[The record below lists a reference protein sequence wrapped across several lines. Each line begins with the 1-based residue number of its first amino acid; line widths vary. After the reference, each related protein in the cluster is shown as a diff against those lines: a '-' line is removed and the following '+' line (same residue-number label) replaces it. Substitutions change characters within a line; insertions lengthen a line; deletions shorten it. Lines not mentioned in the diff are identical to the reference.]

1 MPIKFC
7 ILKTKFINHEK
18 DHFSFVLSFAF
29 ILNSA
34 QTTAPKPIVI
44 VQNVVMGNLT
54 LNSLDPNKIEQVQVY
69 KTPST
74 ETAKFDDLIK
84 NGLINITL
92 KEKMTIES
100 LTIAEA
106 KKRFKLPSTALV
118 FLNDIEVHDGNI
130 LIAEDLLKTSSVI
143 NPDKKMNNFSAPVL
157 KIKTD

>member
-1 MPIKFC
+1 MKKI
-7 ILKTKFINHEK
+7 I
-18 DHFSFVLSFAF
+18 FSFILSFAY

-54 LNSLDPNKIEQVQVY
+54 LNSLDPNKIQQVQVY

-92 KEKMTIES
+92 KEKMAIES
-100 LTIAEA
+100 LTISDA

-118 FLNDIEVHDGNI
+118 FLNDIEVHDENI

-143 NPDKKMNNFSAPVL
+143 NPDKKTNNFTAPVL
-157 KIKTD
+157 NIKTE

>member
-1 MPIKFC
+1 MKKI
-7 ILKTKFINHEK
+7 I
-18 DHFSFVLSFAF
+18 FSFIFSIAF

-34 QTTAPKPIVI
+34 QTTAPKPIII

-54 LNSLDPNKIEQVQVY
+54 LNSLDPNKIENVHVY

-74 ETAKFDDLIK
+74 ETAKFDDLIR
-84 NGLINITL
+84 NGLISITL
-92 KEKMTIES
+92 KEKITIES
-100 LTIAEA
+100 LTISEA
-106 KKRFKLPSTALV
+106 KKRFKLPTTALV

-143 NPDKKMNNFSAPVL
+143 NPDKKTNNFSAPVL

>member
-1 MPIKFC
+1 MF
-7 ILKTKFINHEK
+7 F
-18 DHFSFVLSFAF
+18 FGFATVF
-29 ILNSA
+29 A
-34 QTTAPKPIVI
+34 QTKEKKPIVI
-44 VQNVVMGNLT
+44 VQNVVMGTLT
-54 LNSLDPNKIEQVQVY
+54 LNSLDPNKIENVQVY

-92 KEKMTIES
+92 KEKMAIES
-100 LTIAEA
+100 ITISEA

-143 NPDKKMNNFSAPVL
+143 HPDKKLNNFSAPVL

>member
-1 MPIKFC
+1 MKKIIFGL
-7 ILKTKFINHEK
+7 I
-18 DHFSFVLSFAF
+18 LSFAF

-34 QTTAPKPIVI
+34 QTMEPKPIVI

-100 LTIAEA
+100 LTISEA
-106 KKRFKLPSTALV
+106 KKRFKLLANALV
-118 FLNDIEVHDGNI
+118 FLNDIAVHDENI

-143 NPDKKMNNFSAPVL
+143 DPDKKTNNYSAPVL

>member
-1 MPIKFC
+1 MKKIIFGL
-7 ILKTKFINHEK
+7 I
-18 DHFSFVLSFAF
+18 LSFAF
-29 ILNSA
+29 ILNSS
-34 QTTAPKPIVI
+34 QTTEPKPIVI

-100 LTIAEA
+100 LTISEA
-106 KKRFKLPSTALV
+106 KKRFKLPANALV
-118 FLNDIEVHDGNI
+118 FLNDIAVHNENI

-143 NPDKKMNNFSAPVL
+143 EPDKKTNNYSAPVL

>member
-1 MPIKFC
+1 MKKI
-7 ILKTKFINHEK
+7 I
-18 DHFSFVLSFAF
+18 FSFILSFAF

-54 LNSLDPNKIEQVQVY
+54 LNSLDPNKIQQVQVY

-92 KEKMTIES
+92 KEKMAIES
-100 LTIAEA
+100 LKIADA

-118 FLNDIEVHDGNI
+118 FLNDIEVHDENI

-143 NPDKKMNNFSAPVL
+143 NHDKKTNNFTAPVL
-157 KIKTD
+157 NIKTE

>member
-1 MPIKFC
+1 MKKIIFSV
-7 ILKTKFINHEK
+7 LFSLGFI
-18 DHFSFVLSFAF
+18 FG
-29 ILNSA
+29 SA
-34 QTTAPKPIVI
+34 QINTPKPIVI

-54 LNSLDPNKIEQVQVY
+54 LNSLDPNKIEQVHVY

-100 LTIAEA
+100 LTISEA

-118 FLNDIEVHDGNI
+118 FLNDIEVHDENI

-143 NPDKKMNNFSAPVL
+143 NPDKKTNNFTASVL

>member
-1 MPIKFC
+1 MKKI
-7 ILKTKFINHEK
+7 I
-18 DHFSFVLSFAF
+18 FSLILSFAF

-34 QTTAPKPIVI
+34 QTKEPKPIVI

-100 LTIAEA
+100 LTISEA
-106 KKRFKLPSTALV
+106 KKRFKLPANALV
-118 FLNDIEVHDGNI
+118 FLNDIAVHDGNI

-143 NPDKKMNNFSAPVL
+143 DPDKKTNNFTATVL

>member
-1 MPIKFC
+1 MKKIIFSV
-7 ILKTKFINHEK
+7 LFSLGFI
-18 DHFSFVLSFAF
+18 FG
-29 ILNSA
+29 SA
-34 QTTAPKPIVI
+34 QTNTPKPIVI

-100 LTIAEA
+100 LPISEA

-118 FLNDIEVHDGNI
+118 FLNDIEVHDENI
-130 LIAEDLLKTSSVI
+130 LIAEDLLKTSSII
-143 NPDKKMNNFSAPVL
+143 NPDKKSNNFTAPVL
-157 KIKTD
+157 NIKTE

>member
-1 MPIKFC
+1 MPINFC
-7 ILKTKFINHEK
+7 TFKINFLILKKIILSLVLSLT
-18 DHFSFVLSFAF
+18 FVLS
-29 ILNSA
+29 SA
-34 QTTAPKPIVI
+34 QTAPKPIVI

-92 KEKMTIES
+92 KEKMPIES
-100 LTIAEA
+100 LTISEA
-106 KKRFKLPSTALV
+106 KKRFKLPANALV

-143 NPDKKMNNFSAPVL
+143 NPDKKSNNFSAPVL
-157 KIKTD
+157 NIKTD

>member
-1 MPIKFC
+1 MKNI
-7 ILKTKFINHEK
+7 I
-18 DHFSFVLSFAF
+18 FSLIFSLSF

-34 QTTAPKPIVI
+34 QKTVPKPIVI

-54 LNSLDPNKIEQVQVY
+54 LNSLDPNKIENVQVY
-69 KTPST
+69 KTPSS

-92 KEKMTIES
+92 KEKMAIES
-100 LTIAEA
+100 LAVSEA
-106 KKRFKLPSTALV
+106 KKRFKLPDTALV
-118 FLNDIEVHDGNI
+118 FLNDIQVHDENI

-143 NPDKKMNNFSAPVL
+143 HPDKKSNNFSAPVL

>member
-1 MPIKFC
+1 MKKI
-7 ILKTKFINHEK
+7 I
-18 DHFSFVLSFAF
+18 FSFVLSFAF

>member
-1 MPIKFC
+1 MKKI
-7 ILKTKFINHEK
+7 I
-18 DHFSFVLSFAF
+18 FSFILSFAF

-34 QTTAPKPIVI
+34 QTSTPKPIVI

-54 LNSLDPNKIEQVQVY
+54 LNSLDPNKIQQVQVY

-92 KEKMTIES
+92 KEKMAIES
-100 LTIAEA
+100 LTISDA

-118 FLNDIEVHDGNI
+118 FLNDIEVHDENI

-143 NPDKKMNNFSAPVL
+143 NPDKKTNNFTSPVL
-157 KIKTD
+157 NIKTE

>member
-1 MPIKFC
+1 MKKI
-7 ILKTKFINHEK
+7 I
-18 DHFSFVLSFAF
+18 FSFILSFAF

-34 QTTAPKPIVI
+34 QTTEPKPIVI

-100 LTIAEA
+100 LTISEA
-106 KKRFKLPSTALV
+106 KKRFKLPANALV
-118 FLNDIEVHDGNI
+118 FLNDIAVHDENI

-143 NPDKKMNNFSAPVL
+143 DPDKKTNNYSAPVL

>member
-1 MPIKFC
+1 M
-7 ILKTKFINHEK
+7 
-18 DHFSFVLSFAF
+18 LSFAF

-54 LNSLDPNKIEQVQVY
+54 LNSLDPNKIQQVQVY

-92 KEKMTIES
+92 KEKMAIES
-100 LTIAEA
+100 LTISDA

-118 FLNDIEVHDGNI
+118 FLNDIEVHDENI

-143 NPDKKMNNFSAPVL
+143 NPDKKTNNFTAPVL
-157 KIKTD
+157 NIKTD

>member
-1 MPIKFC
+1 MKKI
-7 ILKTKFINHEK
+7 I
-18 DHFSFVLSFAF
+18 FSFILSFAY

-54 LNSLDPNKIEQVQVY
+54 LNSLDPNKIQQVQVY

-92 KEKMTIES
+92 KEKMAIES
-100 LTIAEA
+100 LTISDA
-106 KKRFKLPSTALV
+106 KKRFKLPSTALI
-118 FLNDIEVHDGNI
+118 FLNDIEVHDENI

-143 NPDKKMNNFSAPVL
+143 NPDKKTNNFTAPVL
-157 KIKTD
+157 NIKTE

>member
-1 MPIKFC
+1 MIK
-7 ILKTKFINHEK
+7 II
-18 DHFSFVLSFAF
+18 FSFIFSLSF

-92 KEKMTIES
+92 KEKMPIES
-100 LTIAEA
+100 LTISEA
-106 KKRFKLPSTALV
+106 KKRFKLPADAIVL
-118 FLNDIEVHDGNI
+118 LNNIEVHNENI
-130 LIAEDLLKTSSVI
+130 LIAEDLLITSSVI
-143 NPDKKMNNFSAPVL
+143 TSYKKASNFTMPYLS
-157 KIKTD
+157 IKTD

>member
-1 MPIKFC
+1 MKKI
-7 ILKTKFINHEK
+7 I
-18 DHFSFVLSFAF
+18 FSFVLSFAF

-143 NPDKKMNNFSAPVL
+143 NPDKKMNNFSAAVL

>member
-1 MPIKFC
+1 MIK
-7 ILKTKFINHEK
+7 II
-18 DHFSFVLSFAF
+18 FSFIFSLSF

-92 KEKMTIES
+92 KEKMPIES
-100 LTIAEA
+100 LTISEA
-106 KKRFKLPSTALV
+106 KKRFKLPADAIVL
-118 FLNDIEVHDGNI
+118 LNNIEVHNENI
-130 LIAEDLLKTSSVI
+130 LIAEDLLITSSVI
-143 NPDKKMNNFSAPVL
+143 TSDKKASNFTMPYLS
-157 KIKTD
+157 IKTD

>member
-1 MPIKFC
+1 MKKI
-7 ILKTKFINHEK
+7 I
-18 DHFSFVLSFAF
+18 FSLILSFAY

-34 QTTAPKPIVI
+34 QTTDPKPIVI

-69 KTPST
+69 KTPSVET
-74 ETAKFDDLIK
+74 EKFDDLIK

-92 KEKMTIES
+92 KEKMAIES

-118 FLNDIEVHDGNI
+118 FLNEIAVHDENI
-130 LIAEDLLKTSSVI
+130 LIAEDLLKTSSVV
-143 NPDKKMNNFSAPVL
+143 NPDKKTNNFSAPVL

>member
-1 MPIKFC
+1 MKKI
-7 ILKTKFINHEK
+7 I
-18 DHFSFVLSFAF
+18 FSFVLSYAF

>member
-1 MPIKFC
+1 MKKIIFG
-7 ILKTKFINHEK
+7 LTVFLGLT
-18 DHFSFVLSFAF
+18 F
-29 ILNSA
+29 NSA
-34 QTTAPKPIVI
+34 QTKEKKPIVI

-100 LTIAEA
+100 LTIFEA

-118 FLNDIEVHDGNI
+118 FLNDIEVHDENI

-143 NPDKKMNNFSAPVL
+143 NPDKKVNQFTAPVL
-157 KIKTD
+157 NIQTGN

>member
-1 MPIKFC
+1 MKKI
-7 ILKTKFINHEK
+7 I
-18 DHFSFVLSFAF
+18 FSFILSFAYIF
-29 ILNSA
+29 TSA
-34 QTTAPKPIVI
+34 QTSAPSPIVI

-54 LNSLDPNKIEQVQVY
+54 LNSLDPNKIQQVQVY

-92 KEKMTIES
+92 KEKMAIES
-100 LTIAEA
+100 LTISDA

-118 FLNDIEVHDGNI
+118 FLNDIEVHDENI

-143 NPDKKMNNFSAPVL
+143 NPDKKTNNFTAPVL
-157 KIKTD
+157 NIKTE

>member
-1 MPIKFC
+1 MKKI
-7 ILKTKFINHEK
+7 I
-18 DHFSFVLSFAF
+18 FSFILSFAY

-34 QTTAPKPIVI
+34 QTTAPRSIVI

-54 LNSLDPNKIEQVQVY
+54 LNSLDPNKIQQVQVY

-92 KEKMTIES
+92 KEKMAIES
-100 LTIAEA
+100 LTISDA

-118 FLNDIEVHDGNI
+118 FLNDIEVHDENI

-143 NPDKKMNNFSAPVL
+143 NPDKKTNNFTAPVL
-157 KIKTD
+157 NIKTE

>member
-1 MPIKFC
+1 MKKI
-7 ILKTKFINHEK
+7 I
-18 DHFSFVLSFAF
+18 FSFILSFAYIF
-29 ILNSA
+29 TSA
-34 QTTAPKPIVI
+34 QTSAPSPIVI

-54 LNSLDPNKIEQVQVY
+54 LNSLDPNKIQQVQVY

-92 KEKMTIES
+92 KEKMAIES
-100 LTIAEA
+100 LTISDA

-118 FLNDIEVHDGNI
+118 FLNEIEVHDDNI

-143 NPDKKMNNFSAPVL
+143 NPDKKTNNFTVPVL
-157 KIKTD
+157 NIKTE

>member
-1 MPIKFC
+1 MKKI
-7 ILKTKFINHEK
+7 I
-18 DHFSFVLSFAF
+18 FSFIVSFANIF
-29 ILNSA
+29 ISA
-34 QTTAPKPIVI
+34 QTSAPKPIVI

-54 LNSLDPNKIEQVQVY
+54 LNSLDPNKIQQVQVY

-92 KEKMTIES
+92 KEKMAIES
-100 LTIAEA
+100 LKIADA

-118 FLNDIEVHDGNI
+118 FLNDIEVHDENI

-143 NPDKKMNNFSAPVL
+143 NPDKKTNNFTAPVL
-157 KIKTD
+157 NIKTD

>member
-1 MPIKFC
+1 MKKI
-7 ILKTKFINHEK
+7 I
-18 DHFSFVLSFAF
+18 FSLILSFAF

-34 QTTAPKPIVI
+34 QKTATKPIVI

-92 KEKMTIES
+92 KEKMVIES
-100 LTIAEA
+100 LTISDA

-143 NPDKKMNNFSAPVL
+143 NPDKKTNNFTAPVL